1 MFVSPSSAAEMH
13 DRESEIRLRAHNQ
26 SLRIQHAK
34 HVLVGFIVL
43 VICCQLVLLVPA
55 LAKLRVVFRTA
66 SFVMSLA
73 ALLMVRGK
81 SHPHPAALWALLTM
95 MILMVELVHPQADSW
110 LAALAQIALNLAILG
125 PIFWVPRLS
134 VTPSVLFCVI
144 QLLWLF
150 HSLSAGL
157 GVLQIHFPG
166 QFQPPL
172 SDIVAKTPLMKE
184 AAMITLANGEHTFRP
199 MGLTDCPGGA
209 ATSGIYAVTFGLGF
223 FLSSRSWSIR
233 SLAAASIVAGL
244 FCVYVSQIRSILVMC
259 GISTVALAA
268 LLARRGDAG
277 RLTGLAILIPVVAVA
292 SFLWAAKIGGEAT
305 VKRMQTLTSD
315 SPGQVYYK
323 NRGFFVEN
331 TLNVLLP
338 QFPLGAGLGHWGM
351 TNVYFGEKI
360 DAATRR
366 FFHVEVQLTGWL
378 LDGGVP
384 LIVTYSLAIFTA
396 LATAYRIAVTA
407 PPGGALAVWASIVL
421 AYDIGA
427 VAVTF
432 NYPLFISQGGM
443 EFWLLNAAL
452 FGAALSTRRAT
463 HSQIVEAAVVS

>member
-1 MFVSPSSAAEMH
+1 MSLSPSPIAESR
-13 DRESEIRLRAHNQ
+13 DREPDNRLRAYSQ
-26 SLRIQHAK
+26 SLRTQHAEF
-34 HVLVGFIVL
+34 VLVGFIIL
-43 VICCQLVLLVPA
+43 VVGCQLALLAPA
-55 LAKLRVVFRTA
+55 LVKLRVAFRTA
-66 SFVMSLA
+66 SFIVSLA
-73 ALLMVRGK
+73 ALLLVRGR
-81 SHPHPAALWALLTM
+81 SHPHPAAIWALLSLI
-95 MILMVELVHPQADSW
+95 ILMVELVHPQADSW

-125 PIFWVPRLS
+125 PIFWVSRLS
-134 VTPSVLFCVI
+134 VTPAVLFRVI

-150 HSLSAGL
+150 HSFSAGL
-157 GVLQIHFPG
+157 GVLQVHFPG
-166 QFQPPL
+166 HFQPPL
-172 SDIVAKTPLMKE
+172 SDIVANNPLMK
-184 AAMITLANGEHTFRP
+184 ATGMITLANGEHTFRP

-209 ATSGIYAVTFGLGF
+209 AGSGIYAVTFGLGF
-223 FLSSRSWSIR
+223 FLSSRSWLIR
-233 SLAAASIVAGL
+233 GLAAASIVAGL
-244 FCVYVSQIRSILVMC
+244 FCIYVSQIRSILVMC
-259 GISTVALAA
+259 GISTVTLAV
-268 LLARRGDAG
+268 LLARRGEAG
-277 RLTGLAILIPVVAVA
+277 RLTGLTILIPIVVAA

-315 SPGQVYYK
+315 SPSQVYYK
-323 NRGFFVEN
+323 NRGIFVEN

-351 TNVYFGEKI
+351 TNFYFGEKV

-384 LIVTYSLAIFTA
+384 LIVTYGLAILTA

-407 PPGGALAVWASIVL
+407 TAGSPLAVWASVVL
-421 AYDIGA
+421 AYDISA

-452 FGAALSTRRAT
+452 FGAALSTRRVAPT
-463 HSQIVEAAVVS
+463 PIVEAAAIP